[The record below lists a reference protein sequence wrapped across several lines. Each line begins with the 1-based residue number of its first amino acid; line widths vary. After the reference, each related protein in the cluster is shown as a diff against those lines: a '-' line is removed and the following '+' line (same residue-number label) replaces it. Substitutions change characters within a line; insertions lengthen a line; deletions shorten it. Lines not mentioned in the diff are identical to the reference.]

1 MLKKLLSEKELIVE
15 LRYERTA
22 IEDAKC
28 LMNMDAGEIC
38 EKQMF

>member
-28 LMNMDAGEIC
+28 LTKLDVGEIAML
-38 EKQMF
+38 KK